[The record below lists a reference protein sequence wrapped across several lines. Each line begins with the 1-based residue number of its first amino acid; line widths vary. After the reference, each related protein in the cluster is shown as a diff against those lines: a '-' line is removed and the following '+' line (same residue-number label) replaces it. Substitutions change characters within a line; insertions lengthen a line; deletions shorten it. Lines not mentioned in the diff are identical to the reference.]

1 MKKMKNRLDEM
12 QEQKLL
18 HIEHNG
24 CWFAFWAL
32 IVVMFVQM
40 AFFGIGNFKEIAGE
54 WIVFMMLALY
64 LAISCMKNGIWDRK
78 LEPNLKNN
86 VLISLISAVGFGV
99 IFAIVNYFNFKS
111 VEAAFFTFVIM
122 AIILF
127 VGIYLALMVS
137 TLIYQKRVRDMENAF
152 KEDEE

>member
-32 IVVMFVQM
+32 LVAMFVQM
-40 AFFGIGNFKEIAGE
+40 AISGIGNYKQIAGE
-54 WIVFMMLALY
+54 WVVFMMLALY
-64 LAISCMKNGIWDRK
+64 LAIASIKNGVWDRK

-86 VLISLISAVGFGV
+86 VLVSLISAVGFAV
-99 IFAIVNYFNFKS
+99 IFAIVNYINFNS
-111 VEAAFFTFVIM
+111 VEGAFFTFVIM
-122 AIILF
+122 VMILF
-127 VGIYLALMVS
+127 VAIYLALMVS
-137 TLIYQKRVRDMENAF
+137 TLIYQKRVRDMEKAF
-152 KEDEE
+152 KEDE

>member
-32 IVVMFVQM
+32 LVAIFVQM

-54 WIVFMMLALY
+54 WVVFMMLALY
-64 LAISCMKNGIWDRK
+64 LAISSMKNGIWDRK

-86 VLISLISAVGFGV
+86 VLVSLISAAGFGV

-111 VEAAFFTFVIM
+111 VEAAFITFVIM
-122 AIILF
+122 AMILF
-127 VGIYLALMVS
+127 VAIYLALMVS
-137 TLIYQKRVRDMENAF
+137 TLIYQKRVRDMEKAF
-152 KEDEE
+152 KEDE

>member
-32 IVVMFVQM
+32 IVAMFVQM
-40 AFFGIGNFKEIAGE
+40 AFSGVGNFKQIAGE

-78 LEPNLKNN
+78 LEPNLKTN
-86 VLISLISAVGFGV
+86 VLISLISAAGFGV

-122 AIILF
+122 AIALF

-137 TLIYQKRVRDMENAF
+137 TLIYQKRVRDMENSF